1 MAQDGLSSPT
11 PFVHDFVR
19 LSVFMRYVAP
29 GFIDGDC
36 MSVRSINLV
45 GRSPVVGIAFS
56 VVGIEVSG
64 RRNDSV
70 TVRYATLRAAT
81 PHDAKMIMIAI
92 CGADCSMTMGCQFI
106 GSEGGKMKVFQI
118 LNGQVTIIQ
127 GSKVYIDSLENFK
140 SDSGVDDL
148 PGMVLYD
155 ESQKCCVVDSLFYN
169 YPNDTYEGY
178 LAKLPDYLDAKAK
191 REYVPPAEP
200 TVEEKKTALTADY
213 NSGVEELSDAYNI
226 ATLRG
231 DTEAQESIKQD
242 FADLQEAYKAEME
255 ALK

>member
-1 MAQDGLSSPT
+1 
-11 PFVHDFVR
+11 
-19 LSVFMRYVAP
+19 
-29 GFIDGDC
+29 
-36 MSVRSINLV
+36 
-45 GRSPVVGIAFS
+45 
-56 VVGIEVSG
+56 
-64 RRNDSV
+64 
-70 TVRYATLRAAT
+70 
-81 PHDAKMIMIAI
+81 
-92 CGADCSMTMGCQFI
+92 
-106 GSEGGKMKVFQI
+106 MKVFQI
-118 LNGQVTIIQ
+118 LNEQVTIIQ
-127 GSKVYIDSLENFK
+127 GSKVYIDSPDNFK
-140 SDSGVDDL
+140 TDSGVDNL

-178 LAKLPDYLDAKAK
+178 IAKLQDYLDAKAK

-242 FADLQEAYKAEME
+242 FVDLQEAYKAEME